1 MCSQLHIVLKILS
14 SIIIII
20 IMTFAFI
27 DHSKSV
33 CVRPFKFLLVFLF
46 FKPHL
51 DEV

>member
-14 SIIIII
+14 SIII

-33 CVRPFKFLLVFLF
+33 CVRPFKVLLVFLF

>member
-14 SIIIII
+14 SIIII

-33 CVRPFKFLLVFLF
+33 CVRPFKVLLVFLF

-51 DEV
+51 DEF